1 MWSTRRRLLA
11 QSFRLLAAGGAG
23 ALLAPAVRAANKAAF
38 EARSIADAVR
48 AYGGAAPVESREV
61 TIQGPEIADDG
72 AAVPLSLAT
81 SLRGVR
87 HLLLLVERNPALL
100 VARFE
105 VNEGVEPAFALR
117 TKMSESSGVLAVA
130 ITQDGKSWFARR
142 EVKVT
147 LGGCIGPS
155 GSTVT
160 AVPANEA
167 MRIRAQAGAAGA
179 VVRALMTH
187 EMESGQRRD
196 AAGKVIP
203 AWHITDVA
211 ALLNGRPALAAEWG
225 PGVARNPFLQ
235 FTLKGA
241 KAGDR
246 VALTWRDNRGAS
258 RTDEAV
264 VG

>member
-1 MWSTRRRLLA
+1 MLSTRRRLLA
-11 QSFRLLAAGGAG
+11 LSLRLLAAGGMG
-23 ALLAPAVRAANKAAF
+23 AVLAPSVRAANKAAF
-38 EARSIADAVR
+38 DARAIADVVR

-61 TIQGPEIADDG
+61 TIQGPEIAEDG

-87 HLLLLVERNPALL
+87 HLLLLVERNPTLL

-105 VNEGVEPAFALR
+105 VNEAVEPAFALR
-117 TKMSESSGVLAVA
+117 AKISETSGVLAVA
-130 ITQDGKSWFARR
+130 ITQDGKSYLARR

-147 LGGCIGPS
+147 LGGCLGPS
-155 GSTVT
+155 GATVT

-179 VVRALMTH
+179 TVRALMTH

-196 AAGKVIP
+196 AANKPIP

-211 ALLNGRPALAAEWG
+211 AALTGRPAFAAEWG

-246 VALTWRDNRGAS
+246 LALSWRDNRGAS
-258 RTDEAV
+258 RSDEAAV
-264 VG
+264 A